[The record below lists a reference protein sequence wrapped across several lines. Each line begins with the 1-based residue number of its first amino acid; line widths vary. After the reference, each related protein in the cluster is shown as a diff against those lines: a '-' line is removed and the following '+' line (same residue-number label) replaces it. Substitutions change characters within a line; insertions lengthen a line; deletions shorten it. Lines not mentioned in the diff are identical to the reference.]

1 MTKSSAE
8 SIIDYLGL
16 VLEEGEGEGVRF
28 AYRGHGDRNYK
39 LSAKVF
45 RFPKAKYAED
55 RILSEL
61 LTEAPAEFRD
71 DRTVFEQLV
80 RAQHYGLPTRLLDV
94 TLNPLVALYFAVK
107 DGDQDETEQKDGE
120 VIRFK
125 ISEDRVKLFDSD
137 TLSAISNVSRLSYD
151 EKNKIFRRFHETKGH
166 GGVTSI
172 DIDEFNDTE
181 EIKRLVQFVRVEKP
195 YFQPQLKPV
204 DLNRFVFV
212 LPRKLNKR
220 LSAQSGAFIVSGIL
234 KSVTEEGSS
243 ALEVDRIRIPHQF
256 KESILKELDK
266 LYINERTMFPEIE
279 NASAYIS
286 EQYTKE

>member
-1 MTKSSAE
+1 MAKESVNSIQEYLE
-8 SIIDYLGL
+8 SILNEN
-16 VLEEGEGEGVRF
+16 EEGDVRF
-28 AYRGHGDRNYK
+28 AYRGHGDSSYK
-39 LSAKVF
+39 LMAKVF
-45 RFPKAKYAED
+45 RFSKAKHNEE

-61 LTEAPAEFRD
+61 LTEAPVEFKD

-94 TLNPLVALYFAVK
+94 TLNPLVALYFAVRDDANDDFGK
-107 DGDQDETEQKDGE
+107 AGE

-151 EKNKIFRRFHETKGH
+151 EKNSIFGLFHDTKGK

-172 DIDEFNDTE
+172 DVDTFNE
-181 EIKRLVQFVRVEKP
+181 RKEIKRLIQFVRVEKQ
-195 YFQPQLKPV
+195 YFQPLLKPI

-220 LSAQSGAFIVSGIL
+220 LIAQSDAFVVSGIL
-234 KSVTEEGSS
+234 KNVAEEGSS
-243 ALEVDRIRIPHQF
+243 ALDLDKITIPHSA
-256 KESILKELDK
+256 KASILKQLDT
-266 LYINERTMFPEIE
+266 LHINERTMFPEIE
-279 NASAYIS
+279 NASAYIG
-286 EQYTKE
+286 QKYTEG

>member
-1 MTKSSAE
+1 MQ
-8 SIIDYLGL
+8 I
-16 VLEEGEGEGVRF
+16 
-28 AYRGHGDRNYK
+28 AYRGHCDSSYK
-39 LSAKVF
+39 LIAKVF
-45 RFPKAKYAED
+45 RYEKAKKGED

-61 LTEAPAEFRD
+61 LTEAPAEFKD

-94 TLNPLVALYFAVK
+94 TLNPLVALYFAASG
-107 DGDQDETEQKDGE
+107 GDPDDPFANDGE

-137 TLSAISNVSRLSYD
+137 TLSAIANVARLSYD
-151 EKNKIFRRFHETKGH
+151 EKNKIYRGFHQTKRK

-172 DIDEFNDTE
+172 KVGEFNKTD
-181 EIKRLVQFVRVEKP
+181 EIERLIQFVRVEKP
-195 YFQPQLKPV
+195 YFQPVLKPI

-220 LSAQSGAFIVSGIL
+220 LVAQSGAFIVSGIL

-243 ALEVDRIRIPHQF
+243 ALEVERIRVSHQH
-256 KESILKELDK
+256 KVEILKELDK
-266 LYINERTMFPEIE
+266 LHINERTMFPEIE

-286 EQYTKE
+286 QRFTS